1 MNMNSI
7 SVYTSLFNYSPDKFD
22 LVAALENWSKYA
34 DEIVI
39 GTFKD
44 GQPELY
50 RAVAESTDNI
60 KSCFVKIVECDT
72 SLNDPLFDGKVKN
85 AALQAC
91 SNDIVIQQD
100 MDERL
105 GGKKELWGALFN
117 YLSQS
122 DKTTPSAFFIECI
135 DLYKDYNHYKSL
147 GHKWYI
153 HTKENTFRGPVN
165 FGIRED
171 GTVDTDK
178 SDGCELIDA
187 KGNLIPTF
195 TLNERFKDQNGVFN
209 TDLPHVI
216 HLGYL
221 DLEKRLE
228 HNNSFWAS
236 AWSNL
241 NGREVK
247 IPLTLEELEVENQAK
262 KHYLPTKWWVSD
274 QETIFPP
281 YEQTR

>member
-1 MNMNSI
+1 MRLKKQKTNGDMNSV

-22 LVAALENWSKYA
+22 LVAALQNWSKYA

-50 RAVAESTDNI
+50 RAVADSTEKV
-60 KSCFVKIVECDT
+60 KSCFIKVVECDT
-72 SLNDPLFDGKVKN
+72 SLDDPLFDGKVKN

-105 GGKKELWGALFN
+105 GGKKELWDGLVN
-117 YLSQS
+117 YLSRS
-122 DKTTPSAFFIECI
+122 DQNTPSAFFIECI

-147 GHKWYI
+147 GQKWYL
-153 HTKENTFRGPVN
+153 HTKQNTFRGPVN
-165 FGIRED
+165 FAVRGD
-171 GTVDTDK
+171 GTVDTEK
-178 SDGCELIDA
+178 SDTCELIDID
-187 KGNLIPTF
+187 GNLIPSF
-195 TLNERFKDQNGVFN
+195 SLSKKFKDEHGVFQ

-221 DLEKRLE
+221 DLEKRIE
-228 HNNSFWAS
+228 NNKFWGPVWS
-236 AWSNL
+236 AR
-241 NGREVK
+241 NGKEVK
-247 IPLTLEELEVENQAK
+247 VSTSLKELEIDNDAK
-262 KHYLPTKWWVSD
+262 KHYLPVKWW
-274 QETIFPP
+274 EL
-281 YEQTR
+281 